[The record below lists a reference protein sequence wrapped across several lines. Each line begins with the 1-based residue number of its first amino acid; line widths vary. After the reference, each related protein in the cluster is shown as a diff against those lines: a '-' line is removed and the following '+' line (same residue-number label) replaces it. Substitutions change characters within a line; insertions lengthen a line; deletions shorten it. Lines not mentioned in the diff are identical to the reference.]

1 MFVQIL
7 QNILIGVKKFID
19 VRPNGVWQKDHV
31 YDFTLDKSKAQKLGS
46 CVYFVPK
53 KNRRVQ
59 VLNDHHSYWIE
70 DYDKMHISW
79 RQIFYQ
85 KNLI

>member
-1 MFVQIL
+1 MYSLYTANWINGPVPPIP
-7 QNILIGVKKFID
+7 KFID

-53 KNRRVQ
+53 KKF
-59 VLNDHHSYWIE
+59 VLHTYFL
-70 DYDKMHISW
+70 Y
-79 RQIFYQ
+79 
-85 KNLI
+85 